1 VFLNL
6 YSVACI
12 KDDGTLVFYV
22 DNGPMR
28 KWKSDLIG
36 TLTTSEEQ
44 VRFKIESEESK
55 DVATPWKANKSVER
69 RDLSYHGPYGVE
81 LFSLGRI
88 YALSFFLGGIGIT
101 GGSQMIFDCIEHFP
115 QAKVYIFWSIKET
128 DYLELTLFKGNF
140 ILI

>member
-1 VFLNL
+1 MNSLKTSNFEFFALISFISHCLTGFNVRVFP
-6 YSVACI
+6 I
-12 KDDGTLVFYV
+12 
-22 DNGPMR
+22 
-28 KWKSDLIG
+28 IG